1 MIDNLKRKDID
12 KDILLKSKIIKFLED
27 NNLELDWI
35 SNFSQVIYHYKN
47 NLISIPL
54 CYCGKST
61 NFKSSIVGYRKT
73 CSFICSNNSKDKK
86 DKIKEAKLEKYGDE
100 NYNNS
105 CKGKK
110 TKLEKYGDE
119 NYNNRESAFKT
130 NKERYGSHSA
140 MKNKNV
146 IEKVKNTKEM
156 RYGNSN
162 FNNIEK
168 IKEFWNNADV
178 QYMMEFVN
186 KIKNTKLKKYG
197 DENYNN
203 SYKMFLTKFEK
214 YGFYYNNTE
223 KTYNTKLINGVIKS
237 GDILKDWNLYKRD
250 VKSITRKN
258 KKSLYENWDGTDYY
272 DGELIKGYLSN
283 THTHRFFPT
292 IDHKISVYYGYINKI
307 DPNIIGSIDNLCIT
321 KRFINSIKNSLI
333 EEEFISKYQL

>member
-86 DKIKEAKLEKYGDE
+86 DKIKEA
-100 NYNNS
+100 
-105 CKGKK
+105 
-110 TKLEKYGDE
+110 
-119 NYNNRESAFKT
+119 
-130 NKERYGSHSA
+130 
-140 MKNKNV
+140 
-146 IEKVKNTKEM
+146 
-156 RYGNSN
+156 
-162 FNNIEK
+162 NNIEK